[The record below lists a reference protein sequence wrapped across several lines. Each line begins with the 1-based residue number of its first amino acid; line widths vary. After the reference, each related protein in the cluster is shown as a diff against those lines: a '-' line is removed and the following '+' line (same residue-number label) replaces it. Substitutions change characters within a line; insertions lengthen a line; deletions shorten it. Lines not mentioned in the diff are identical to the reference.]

1 MQSNR
6 GDSPDLAC
14 VKKRKVLYL
23 SGFDPRGAAH
33 YHAIYRQE
41 AEKAQ
46 SVTQRQYSVS
56 DRKRNG
62 RFSASWQISTET
74 TTTDY
79 EFLSWDD
86 IIRQHWQK
94 HPFQVIAKSSSAYWH
109 FLASGTFRK
118 VFHASKI
125 HLTTLIYPLFFIAL
139 LLILSGLSM
148 LLAANL
154 ISSHLPGIY
163 IEILLFPLVGYGV
176 FTKLGEYL
184 ESRFNYYWIMRIVRF
199 FVALSKG
206 EVEGINQRIDSYA
219 EHLIKQ
225 CRDESYDEVLLIGH
239 SVGSIL
245 LPMVLERALSTDHA
259 LLEKPGKLSIVTLG
273 HCIPDLTLLPGTE
286 KTREA
291 VCRSLAAGLFW
302 LDVTAPPDGAC
313 YPLVD
318 IATGSRCTEATAEPR
333 YPVAISAR
341 FHKMFAA
348 DYYKS
353 IKFDKNRIHFQYLM
367 SGDYHTNYNYFDIT
381 AGELTLKAR
390 YTEYQKDK

>member
-1 MQSNR
+1 MRSNH
-6 GDSPDLAC
+6 GDSSNLVS

-23 SGFDPRGAAH
+23 SGFDPRGSGH
-33 YHAIYRQE
+33 YHALYRQQ
-41 AEKAQ
+41 AAKAQ
-46 SVTQRQYSVS
+46 EVTQREYSVS

-62 RFSASWQISTET
+62 RFSASWQISTEA

-94 HPFQVIAKSSSAYWH
+94 HPFQVLAKSSSAYWH

-148 LLAANL
+148 LLTANL

-163 IEILLFPLVGYGV
+163 IEILLIPLVGYGV
-176 FTKLGEYL
+176 FSKLGAYL

-199 FVALSKG
+199 FVTLSKG
-206 EVEGINQRIDSYA
+206 EVEGVDQRIDSYA

-225 CRDESYDEVLLIGH
+225 CGDESYDEVLLIGH
-239 SVGSIL
+239 SVGTIL
-245 LPMVLERALSTDHA
+245 LPMVLERALSTEHG
-259 LLEKPGKLSIVTLG
+259 LLGKQSKLSIVTLG
-273 HCIPDLTLLPGTE
+273 HCVPDATLLPAADNI
-286 KTREA
+286 REA
-291 VCRSLAAGLFW
+291 VCRSLAAKLFW

-318 IATGSRCTEATAEPR
+318 IATGSRCTEITAGPR

-341 FHKMFAA
+341 FHKMFTA

-367 SGDYHTNYNYFDIT
+367 CGDYHTDYNYFDIT

-390 YTEYQKDK
+390 YAEYLKDK